1 VPHGLDHIVHAVR
14 DLDAAAEIY
23 RRAGFT
29 VGARNRHAWGT
40 HNRIVQLK
48 NCYIE
53 ILEVA
58 EPEKIVPHGARSF
71 SFGAFNRDFLAS
83 REGFSMLLLN
93 SSNAVEDA
101 RSFEAS
107 GIASSKVFD
116 FSREGAKPDG
126 TPVKLAFSLAFA
138 ADPASPNLRFGVC
151 QHHFPENFWDPAFQ
165 THGNGAGAVP
175 GAVMVAD
182 NPTDHHIFLKALT
195 CVQDLHS
202 SSIGV
207 RARTE
212 NGDIEIM
219 EPVSFRDQFGVS
231 PEVSGEGMT
240 LNGLRFEVADIAQAD
255 ALHRQNGLAS
265 QRHVGRLV
273 VPPDVA
279 RGATLIFETA
289 KEVDPPA
296 ADRHGRAGKRI
307 VP

>member
-1 VPHGLDHIVHAVR
+1 MPHGLDHIVHAVH
-14 DLDAAAEIY
+14 DLDAAAEVY
-23 RRAGFT
+23 RRAGFM

-58 EPEKIVPHGARSF
+58 EPGKIVPHRAGSF
-71 SFGAFNRDFLAS
+71 SFGAFNRDFLES
-83 REGFSMLLLN
+83 REGFSMLILN
-93 SSNAVEDA
+93 SSDA
-101 RSFEAS
+101 AGDGRGFDAA
-107 GIASSKVFD
+107 GIGGFSVFD
-116 FSREGAKPDG
+116 FAREGKKPDG
-126 TPVKLAFSLAFA
+126 APVTLAFSLAFA
-138 ADPASPNLRFGVC
+138 ADPASPNLRFAVC

-165 THGNGAGAVP
+165 THANGAKSVP

-195 CVQDLHS
+195 GVQDLHS
-202 SSIGV
+202 NSIGL

-219 EPVSFRDQFGVS
+219 EQVAFRDQFGLT

-240 LNGLRFEVADIAQAD
+240 LNGLRFQVADIAETE

-273 VPPDVA
+273 IPPHDA

-289 KEVDPPA
+289 K
-296 ADRHGRAGKRI
+296 
-307 VP
+307 

>member
-1 VPHGLDHIVHAVR
+1 MPHGLDHIVHAVR
-14 DLDAAAEIY
+14 DLDAAAELY

-48 NCYIE
+48 SSYIE

-58 EPEKIVPHGARSF
+58 EPDKIVPHGARAF

-83 REGFSMLLLN
+83 REGFSMLILN
-93 SSNAVEDA
+93 SSNAAEDA
-101 RSFEAS
+101 RSFEVS
-107 GIASSKVFD
+107 GIGNFKVFD
-116 FSREGAKPDG
+116 FSREGTKPDG

-138 ADPASPNLRFGVC
+138 VDPASPALRFAVC
-151 QHHFPENFWDPAFQ
+151 QHYFPENFWDPAFQ
-165 THGNGAGAVP
+165 THANGAKAAR

-182 NPTDHHIFLKALT
+182 NPTDHHIFLKAFT
-195 CVQDLHS
+195 GVQDLHS

-219 EPVSFRDQFGVS
+219 EPVAFRDQFGVS
-231 PEVSGEGMT
+231 PDVMGEGMT
-240 LNGLRFEVADIAQAD
+240 LNGLRFAVDDLAQVET
-255 ALHRQNGLAS
+255 LHRQNGLAS

-273 VPPDVA
+273 VRPDVA
-279 RGATLIFETA
+279 CGATLIFETA
-289 KEVDPPA
+289 A
-296 ADRHGRAGKRI
+296 
-307 VP
+307 